1 MSGNFSKLL
10 LFYMLSILCYVAKL
24 PLTLNWQ
31 YIQMLR
37 GSARGFVALPYI
49 ILKLLRVNLF
59 LWGRELANSFL
70 LFRELDEK
78 Q

>member
-1 MSGNFSKLL
+1 
-10 LFYMLSILCYVAKL
+10 MLV
-24 PLTLNWQ
+24 
-31 YIQMLR
+31 

-70 LFRELDEK
+70 LFRELDKK